1 MNSLRL
7 LVLAALLA
15 LPLTAAAG
23 GRLREWTDAD
33 GVTHLTNAP
42 TERARAKA
50 LKREIVPKAT
60 GERTRVHDVRA
71 WDADISAAS
80 RKYSIPAALVRAII
94 VAESNFNP
102 EAVSRVGARGLMQ
115 LMPGT
120 ASDMYVGDPAD
131 PVQNIHGGT
140 RYLRILANM
149 FNGDPVKT
157 IAAYNA
163 GPEAVRRAKGVPNFA
178 ETKAYVARVTKLFK
192 IYAGG

>member
-1 MNSLRL
+1 MTSLRTRC
-7 LVLAALLA
+7 LALLLA

-23 GRLREWTDAD
+23 GRLREWTDAE

-42 TERARAKA
+42 TDRARAKA
-50 LKREIVPKAT
+50 LKRDVVPKAT
-60 GERTRVHDVRA
+60 GARTRVHDVRA
-71 WDADISAAS
+71 WDDDISAAS
-80 RKYSIPAALVRAII
+80 RKYSIPAALVRAVI

-120 ASDMYVGDPAD
+120 AAQMYVDDAFD
-131 PVQNIHGGT
+131 PVKNIQGGT
-140 RYLRILANM
+140 RYLRILANL

-178 ETKAYVARVTKLFK
+178 ETKAYVAHVMKLFK
-192 IYAGG
+192 IYGGG